1 MTVAFIETDPREKI
15 IAAALRSLVTRVQR
29 SDEDFIT
36 LPIFHPSGAATSV
49 TISGGPTRFKVSDTG
64 QAYRE
69 VEMIGAEH
77 LFSRNA
83 AKCAEAFG
91 VSLSGKLIMSDAS
104 AETLAGHIADVAAA
118 SAQTSSRIVERVAA
132 RSEAALED
140 RLYRRL
146 AGLFGESHVVAGA
159 EVEGASSHK
168 WHISALVHVDGKDLI
183 FEAVSNHHS
192 SVYSSATMFHDL
204 ALLDRRPKPIAVVES
219 KQAMGAYIGM
229 LSQAANVIESD
240 APDLMIKRLAA

>member
-1 MTVAFIETDPREKI
+1 MTVTFIKNDPREKI
-15 IAAALRSLVTRVQR
+15 IAAALRSLVTRVQG
-29 SDEDFIT
+29 SNEDVIT
-36 LPIFHPSGAATSV
+36 LPIFHPSGAAASV
-49 TISGGPTRFKVSDTG
+49 TISRGPSRFKVSDGG

-69 VEMIGAEH
+69 VEMVGAEH

-91 VSLSGKLIMSDAS
+91 VSLAGKLIVGEAS
-104 AETLAGHIADVAAA
+104 GETLAGHIADVAAA
-118 SAQTSSRIVERVAA
+118 SVQVSSRIVERVAA

-140 RLYRRL
+140 RLYCRL

-168 WHISALVHVDGKDLI
+168 WHISALVHVGGKDLI

-229 LSQAANVIESD
+229 LSQVASVIESD
-240 APDLMIKRLAA
+240 APDIMIKRLAA